1 VLSVRKIG
9 WRRRSHGEFGRRWRR
24 EEKERERRRRG
35 AYNGEDANFG
45 LSGAFSSSPAS
56 HELVHADGYV
66 PGHEKRREGGQTA
79 HDGEQPEKLLLS
91 ARHCSKLTGLF
102 LPLYLSIHS
111 PIAQGPKTKVVRL
124 SKVSNIALRVQE

>member
-1 VLSVRKIG
+1 MRKEVVVGSVRKIG

-56 HELVHADGYV
+56 HELGHADGYV

-91 ARHCSKLTGLF
+91 ARHCSKLTGL
-102 LPLYLSIHS
+102 LPPSLSLDPFTYS
-111 PIAQGPKTKVVRL
+111 SR
-124 SKVSNIALRVQE
+124 SKNKSCKAK